1 MGKGYNFPNVQ
12 FKQLENVLWEIEEKA
27 YSKIINKCYK
37 VRYLML
43 QGKVPKIKNG
53 TKYELG

>member
-12 FKQLENVLWEIEEKA
+12 FKHKKMLCEKL
-27 YSKIINKCYK
+27 
-37 VRYLML
+37 R
-43 QGKVPKIKNG
+43 IKLKFKKG